1 MHRHPLPFPPEPAD
15 LTHVSGLFQALAD
28 PTRLTLLLALQ
39 DGEHAVG
46 ELTGLLGQPQ
56 STVSRHLGVLRHA
69 GLVIPRRNG
78 PRVQYRLA
86 DSHLVELLAQAFS
99 HAQHHRLGLPG
110 HSAPIH
116 SAPTPSTA
124 HASVGDA
131 S

>member
-1 MHRHPLPFPPEPAD
+1 MHRHPLTFPPEPAD
-15 LTHVSGLFQALAD
+15 LAHVSGLFQALAD

-39 DGEHAVG
+39 DGEHAAG

-69 GLVIPRRNG
+69 GLVTPRRDG

-86 DSHLVELLAQAFS
+86 DSHLVELLTQAFS

-110 HSAPIH
+110 HSAHPQSAHPH
-116 SAPTPSTA
+116 SADTDRTGETS
-124 HASVGDA
+124 
-131 S
+131 